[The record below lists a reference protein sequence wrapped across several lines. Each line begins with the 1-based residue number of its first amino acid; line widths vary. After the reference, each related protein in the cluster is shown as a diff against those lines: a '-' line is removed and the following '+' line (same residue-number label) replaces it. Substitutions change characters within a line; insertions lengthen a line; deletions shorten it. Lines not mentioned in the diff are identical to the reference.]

1 MPKKSHSTI
10 RTLLIIALIFA
21 PIPFGSVHVW
31 AYSILNL
38 LVLAAGVV
46 WGIEGLRRGG
56 VVWVRTPVDGFV
68 LGFFLW
74 VGVQMVPLP
83 LSVMEWVSPQGAAV
97 WQGFFQ
103 TVGWPS
109 GWKPLSLVVHATRLA
124 WVQGI
129 VFVLVFQLTAQVFGK
144 REYVIRLTRVLIIL
158 GACLALYG
166 LFENLSGHDHILWWK
181 HQWQRGSFR
190 VCGTFIN
197 PDHFGFYLNLII
209 PLALGYI
216 YRARFRPREQNASR
230 DTRSLFR
237 RLVDG
242 AIDPGAKAQ
251 KTGLLV
257 FFTAIMMAVCVLTG
271 SRAALLA
278 MGGSFA
284 VMAGLVWLRTRRRGF
299 ALLLLGAV
307 ALAGIYGAQI
317 GLAPVIQR
325 WQHME
330 KFQLDRDARW
340 IFWGQGLEMVR
351 DYPLTGTGLGT
362 TEEVLPAYP
371 PHDKPYH
378 FTDHL
383 HNDWLEILAETGI
396 PGFLCVLGGYIG
408 LFIFLIQ
415 RWRHTS
421 STLTMG
427 ITLGALGALTAA
439 GIHSLL
445 DFSLHMPANGV
456 TLAAILGLGAA
467 GRPKNI
473 LHRRG

>member
-1 MPKKSHSTI
+1 M
-10 RTLLIIALIFA
+10 
-21 PIPFGSVHVW
+21 W
-31 AYSILNL
+31 AYSLLNL
-38 LVLAAGVV
+38 LVLTAALV
-46 WGIEGLRRGG
+46 WVAGDLRGG
-56 VVWVRTPVDGFV
+56 EFSWVRTPGDLPV
-68 LGFFLW
+68 LCFFLL
-74 VGVQMVPLP
+74 VGMQMVPVP
-83 LSVMEWVSPQGAAV
+83 LSVMEWISPRAAGVWGAL
-97 WQGFFQ
+97 FQ
-103 TVGWPS
+103 VVGGDA
-109 GWKPLSLVVHATRLA
+109 GWKPLSLVVHATRMA

-144 REYVIRLTRVLIIL
+144 REHVIRLTRVLIIL

-216 YRARFRPREQNASR
+216 YRARFRPGEQDASR
-230 DTRSLFR
+230 ETKPLLS
-237 RLVDG
+237 RLVDL
-242 AIDPGAKAQ
+242 AVDPGAKAQ

-271 SRAALLA
+271 SRAAILA

-284 VMAGLVWLRTRRRGF
+284 LMAGLVWLRTRRRGF
-299 ALLLLGAV
+299 AVLLLGAV

-340 IFWGQGLEMVR
+340 IFWGQGLQMVR
-351 DYPLTGTGLGT
+351 DYPVTGTGLGT
-362 TEEVLPAYP
+362 TEDVLPAYP
-371 PHDKPYH
+371 PKDKPYH

-383 HNDWLEILAETGI
+383 HNDWLEIMVETGI
-396 PGFLCVLGGYIG
+396 LGFLCVLGGYIG
-408 LFIFLIQ
+408 LFVFLVK
-415 RWRHTS
+415 RWLHTS

-427 ITLGALGALTAA
+427 ITLGAVGALTAA

-467 GRPKNI
+467 GRRVKYSAKTK
-473 LHRRG
+473 GY